1 MVTPCLIMDDQRTIW
16 AQTRWDVSKNT
27 EFFVLFV
34 LCWVFVAVSGLSLAG
49 QAGAALQLQQRL
61 LIAVAFLVVEHRI

>member
-1 MVTPCLIMDDQRTIW
+1 MVTPCLITDDQRTIW

-34 LCWVFVAVSGLSLAG
+34 LCWVFVAVSRLSLAG

-61 LIAVAFLVVEHRI
+61 LIAVAFLVEHRI

>member
-27 EFFVLFV
+27 EFLVLFV
-34 LCWVFVAVSGLSLAG
+34 LCWVFVAVSRLSLAG

-61 LIAVAFLVVEHRI
+61 LIAVAFLVEHRI